1 MGTCYNSTI
10 VNADCETVWAT
21 LRDFHQLEWAAGV
34 VEKVVVVGDAKGHE
48 PGARRVLN
56 DTFHETLLTID
67 DKARNLTYSIDDGPG
82 PVAQGAVENY
92 VGALRVCPVTDNGI
106 SFVEWTSSYDSP
118 DDAAVGAL
126 CNPIYRALLA
136 ALKTHF
142 NG

>member
-56 DTFHETLLTID
+56 DAFHETLLTID

-82 PVAQGAVENY
+82 PVAQGAVEIPHQH
-92 VGALRVCPVTDNGI
+92 VASGAH
-106 SFVEWTSSYDSP
+106 
-118 DDAAVGAL
+118 GAS
-126 CNPIYRALLA
+126 LA
-136 ALKTHF
+136 ALRWPHGRIRVPCRRWTPWAAT
-142 NG
+142 